1 MNEDTNPVFDHSEK
15 DEIVNPQKKKYWK
28 FWLTMFFLNIGF
40 FIVIYKLLMI
50 QVVNVE
56 EYHNKAKKQ
65 HQSKIDLSADRG
77 IIYDRNG
84 KVIASNIESVSIAVD
99 PRHLKNKKRV
109 VEILSKNY
117 GISSQ
122 KLLSKIDKTKSA
134 FVWLVRGVEPTLSK
148 ELAELKD
155 KGVII
160 ITEPRRIYHYSG
172 IGAQI
177 VGFCDI
183 DNNGL
188 SGIELKWDTLLKG
201 KPGFM
206 IVNRDGLGNLR
217 PAADLPVSLAVNG
230 NSIKLTL
237 DIELQ
242 RIVESELKNGV
253 LTSGAESGTLVAIEP
268 ESGEI
273 LAMASYPGYDPEDI
287 SRHSPSAMRCRAITD
302 VLEPGSTFK
311 LITAAAAMEENIVS
325 ENDIYNGHQGTL
337 QFSKYTIRDV
347 HGYGMITF
355 KRAMEVS
362 SNIILSTVASKIPDY
377 NFYKYIRDF
386 GFGLEYGI
394 EIPGEVGGRLKKPA
408 DFNQASKRYMGFGYG
423 LSATSLQMANAY
435 STIANGGKLMK
446 PYLVKSLFKEDTGE
460 EVYSAK
466 PITIRRVISENTANR
481 LTAILESIVVNGTGK
496 TAIVKGMKIA
506 GKTGTSQQ
514 LVDGKY
520 SKANYN
526 ASFAGFFPADNPKL
540 AMIIV
545 IDKPRASIYGGA
557 IAAPIFKNIA
567 LRWSAINSSIYERD
581 SITTDTIHA
590 PINDSVLVPQLVG
603 LNTETALKHILA
615 KGLVLNVQ
623 PSKMLI
629 TAQKPSA
636 FTRIKSG
643 SVIQIST
650 TSTIDTNDSR
660 PAITGMTLRKALAII
675 SKMKYRPS
683 VIGSG
688 IVKSVVWNPDGKANN
703 CILYCN

>member
-1 MNEDTNPVFDHSEK
+1 MNEESNPVFDHSQK
-15 DEIVNPQKKKYWK
+15 DETVNPQKKKYWK
-28 FWLTMFFLNIGF
+28 FWLTMFILNIGF
-40 FIVIYKLLMI
+40 LVILYKLLMI
-50 QVVNVE
+50 QIVNVE

-65 HQSKIDLSADRG
+65 HQSKINLSADRG
-77 IIYDRNG
+77 SIYDRNG
-84 KVIASNIESVSIAVD
+84 KIIASNIESVSIAVD
-99 PRHLKNKKRV
+99 PTHLSNKKKV
-109 VEILSKNY
+109 VEIISKNY
-117 GISSQ
+117 GVSAS
-122 KLLSKIDKTKSA
+122 KLLSKIDNTKSA
-134 FVWLVRGVEPTLSK
+134 FVWLIRGVDPTLSK
-148 ELAELKD
+148 ELVNLHD

-160 ITEPRRIYHYSG
+160 ISEPRRIYHYGG

-206 IVNRDGLGNLR
+206 IVNRDGLGKLR
-217 PAADLPVSLAVNG
+217 PAADLPVSLAENG
-230 NSIKLTL
+230 NSIQLTL

-242 RIVESELKNGV
+242 RIAENELRNGV
-253 LTSGAESGTLVAIEP
+253 LMSGAESGTLVAIEP

-287 SRHSPSAMRCRAITD
+287 SRHSPSSMRCRAITD

-311 LITAAAAMEENIVS
+311 LITAAAAIEENLVS

-355 KRAMEVS
+355 KKAMEVS
-362 SNIILSTVASKIPDY
+362 SNVVLSTVASKIPDY

-394 EIPGEVGGRLKKPA
+394 EIPGEVSGRLKKPA

-435 STIANGGKLMK
+435 STVANGGELMK
-446 PYLVKSLFKEDTGE
+446 PYLVKSIYKEDTGE

-466 PITIRRVISENTANR
+466 PVAIRRVISEKTSAR
-481 LTAILESIVVNGTGK
+481 LTDILESIVVNGTGK
-496 TAIVKGMKIA
+496 AAIVKGMKIA

-520 SKANYN
+520 SKSNYN

-557 IAAPIFKNIA
+557 TAAPIFKNIA
-567 LRWSAINSSIYERD
+567 LRWSAINSHIYERD
-581 SITTDTIHA
+581 SIQTDSLLVSV
-590 PINDSVLVPQLVG
+590 NDSVLVPQLVG
-603 LNTETALKHILA
+603 LNTASALKHTQA

-623 PSKMLI
+623 PSVLVVTI
-629 TAQKPSA
+629 QKPEA
-636 FTRIKSG
+636 FSRVKKGTI
-643 SVIQIST
+643 IQVST
-650 TSTIDTNDSR
+650 VSKIDSNGVH
-660 PAITGMTLRKALAII
+660 PAIAGLTLRKALAII
-675 SKMKYRPS
+675 SKMKYKPR

-688 IVKSVVWNPDGKANN
+688 IVQNVIWNPDGKQGN